1 MKFSE
6 LSGTSPAGRPPGL
19 GPEPNGKGL
28 VVNNIPT
35 PSPNW
40 TLLRLRPLP
49 IVRNSKNVRCS
60 TTCYFNHCILH
71 YTLLHY
77 IRFESNILVKR
88 STDTTNSEAY
98 PEPSQTSKIELLVK
112 IVNGWKPLTIFAERS
127 ILNVW
132 QYPEYVIY
140 LFYIMV
146 IYLSFD
152 TIFVDI
158 FQGSLGRLFYLL
170 AHENCVLKLC
180 IKSCVMY
187 GVV

>member
-19 GPEPNGKGL
+19 GPKPSGKGV
-28 VVNNIPT
+28 VVNHIPT

-40 TLLRLRPLP
+40 ALLRFQPLP
-49 IVRNSKNVRCS
+49 IVRNSKNARCS

-71 YTLLHY
+71 YILLHY
-77 IRFESNILVKR
+77 VKFESNILVKW

-98 PEPSQTSKIELLVK
+98 PELSQTSKTELLVK
-112 IVNGWKPLTIFAERS
+112 VVNGWKPLTIFPKRS

-132 QYPEYVIY
+132 LYPEYVIY

-152 TIFVDI
+152 TILVDI
-158 FQGSLGRLFYLL
+158 LQGSLVWLFYLL
-170 AHENCVLKLC
+170 GHENYVLKLC

-187 GVV
+187 GAV

>member
-1 MKFSE
+1 MSSLRYLEIVARHRNQRNLSLSKESKKSEILPKKRIESALKSAVLKMKFSE

-19 GPEPNGKGL
+19 GPEPNGKGV

-98 PEPSQTSKIELLVK
+98 PEPSQISKIELLVK
-112 IVNGWKPLTIFAERS
+112 IVNG
-127 ILNVW
+127 
-132 QYPEYVIY
+132 
-140 LFYIMV
+140 
-146 IYLSFD
+146 
-152 TIFVDI
+152 
-158 FQGSLGRLFYLL
+158 
-170 AHENCVLKLC
+170 
-180 IKSCVMY
+180 
-187 GVV
+187 